1 MELPGGQVV
10 GRPSMPLITCPEEPA
25 PAFGYALVFAGVRM
39 GKGIE
44 GKERKEGEGEAVAT
58 PLPLP

>member
-1 MELPGGQVV
+1 M
-10 GRPSMPLITCPEEPA
+10 GRPSRPLITCPEEPA